1 MIFRRPYIVTAV
13 APAALLVLVACG
25 GEQRRGGPQNIPV
38 TVAKAELRAVPY
50 EISAPGTVEAINA
63 VQVASQVPGIV
74 TSVRFR
80 EGDEVKQGQVL
91 FTIDSRPYRNALT
104 QAEAALSRDL
114 IQLNNAQ
121 RQVDRYQALA
131 KNEYVTDEQYQ
142 SLRTTADAFSATVK
156 SDSAA
161 VDNAR
166 ANLEFTTI
174 RAPLTGRTGS
184 LQIRAG
190 NLVRTAG
197 TTVVMVNQTKPIQVR
212 FAVPAT
218 YLPEIRA
225 RNNDSLL
232 VRVKPGG
239 TIATAADQP
248 TLEGVLAFVD
258 NAVDTTTGTILLKG
272 RFDNAQGILWPGQ
285 FVSATVVLYVEQAI
299 VVPQPAVMIGDRG
312 NYVFLVDAE
321 RKANTRPVATGRLVG
336 DVLIVNSGLT
346 ADDLVVSDGQ
356 LRLIPGARVDIKNA
370 AEVGLKPDSSA
381 RGPGGAG
388 GAGGAGG
395 GRGRGNGG
403 QPGAGDNTKRGGGG
417 NGGGQQPN
425 GSAPARESTQ

>member
-1 MIFRRPYIVTAV
+1 M
-13 APAALLVLVACG
+13 
-25 GEQRRGGPQNIPV
+25 
-38 TVAKAELRAVPY
+38 
-50 EISAPGTVEAINA
+50 EAINA

-91 FTIDSRPYRNALT
+91 FTIDSRPYRNALQ
-104 QAEAALSRDL
+104 QAEAALSRDI
-114 IQLNNAQ
+114 IQLANAQ
-121 RQVDRYQALA
+121 RQVDRYQSLA
-131 KNEYVTDEQYQ
+131 RSEYVTDEQYQ
-142 SLRTTADAFSATVK
+142 SLRTTAEVLATTVK

-161 VDNAR
+161 LDNAR
-166 ANLEFTTI
+166 ANLEYTTI

-184 LQIRAG
+184 LQIREG

-239 TIATAADQP
+239 TVTTAADQP

-272 RFDNAQGILWPGQ
+272 RFDNAEGILWPGQ
-285 FVSATVVLYVEQAI
+285 FVSATVVLYVEQAV

-312 NYVFLVDAE
+312 NYVFLIDPE
-321 RKANTRPVATGRLVG
+321 RKAITRPVTTGRLVG
-336 DVLIVNSGLT
+336 DMLIVNSGLT
-346 ADDLVVSDGQ
+346 ADELVVSDGQ
-356 LRLIPGARVDIKNA
+356 LRLTPGIQVDIKNA
-370 AEVGLKPDSSA
+370 AEVGLAPDSTAPAQGGPATGGA
-381 RGPGGAG
+381 RGRGNDAQPGGAG
-388 GAGGAGG
+388 NN
-395 GRGRGNGG
+395 R
-403 QPGAGDNTKRGGGG
+403 RGGGG
-417 NGGGQQPN
+417 NGGGQRPN
-425 GSAPARESTQ
+425 GSAPGRETTQ